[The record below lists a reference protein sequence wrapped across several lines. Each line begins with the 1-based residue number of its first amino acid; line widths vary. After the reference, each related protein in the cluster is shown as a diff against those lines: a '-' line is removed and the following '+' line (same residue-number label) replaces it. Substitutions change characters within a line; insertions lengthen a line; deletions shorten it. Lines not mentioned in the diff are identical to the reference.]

1 MSAAPRTSTE
11 WRDLLASRGP
21 GPAAEAWLLR
31 LAEVDADTQ
40 RAALVGLPDARELR
54 RRFAASWERRDLPLA
69 GAPFLT
75 KDLYRVRG
83 HALGAGT
90 TFLAA
95 ERGPDTTDASLPA
108 AFRDDAGAVPVGGT
122 QLNEL
127 AFGLSG
133 ENPHFGDCPHPSD
146 PSRLSGG
153 SSSGAAWAVGAG
165 LVPFALATDTVGSI
179 RVPATWCGAFGLRLP
194 AGLGAEDI
202 LPLSPGFDSL
212 GWIAGTADDLARVSE
227 AVLGPAE
234 APAGDGLWLGDLGVG
249 IESAALGAFERAAS
263 ELGARRADESGA
275 LVALLEGAGE
285 AYPVLGGAAAAT
297 AHAGLLARHAGAL
310 DPAVRARLEAG
321 ARRTPGELEAAS
333 RVRARVTDALGA
345 CLGAGWDWL
354 ALPCTAGA
362 ALRRGGHVD
371 AERRRLLALNA
382 PASLAGLPAVAVPV
396 TLPDGGTGGIQLIC
410 RDITRLRAAVDRV
423 AGRR

>member
-1 MSAAPRTSTE
+1 MSATPRTSSE

-21 GPAAEAWLLR
+21 GPSAEAWLLR

-40 RAALVGLPDARELR
+40 RAALVGLPDTRELR
-54 RRFAASWERRDLPLA
+54 RRFAMAWERRDLPLA

-75 KDLYRVRG
+75 KDLYRLRG

-95 ERGPDTTDASLPA
+95 ERGPDTEDASLPA

-133 ENPHFGDCPHPSD
+133 ENPHFGDCPHPTD
-146 PSRLSGG
+146 ASRLSGG
-153 SSSGAAWAVGAG
+153 SSSGSAWAVGAG

-194 AGLGAEDI
+194 AGLGTEDV
-202 LPLSPGFDSL
+202 LPLSPGFDSA
-212 GWIAGTADDLARVSE
+212 GWITGTAEDLARVSD
-227 AVLGPAE
+227 AVLGPART
-234 APAGDGLWLGDLGVG
+234 PVGPGLWLGDLGA
-249 IESAALGAFERAAS
+249 SMDPPTLAAFERAAAA
-263 ELGARRADESGA
+263 LGAGRTREGA
-275 LVALLEGAGE
+275 ELARLLEGAGE
-285 AYPVLGGAAAAT
+285 AYPVLGGAAAAQ
-297 AHAGLLARHAGAL
+297 AHAGLLARHADAL

-321 ARRTPGELEAAS
+321 ARRTAEELAAAS

-345 CLGAGWDWL
+345 CLEAGWDWI
-354 ALPCTAGA
+354 ALPCTAGP
-362 ALRRGGHVD
+362 ALRRGGHTD

-396 TLPDGGTGGIQLIC
+396 ALPGGGTGGIQLIG
-410 RDITRLRAAVDRV
+410 RDVAGVRALVDRV
-423 AGRR
+423 AGRG